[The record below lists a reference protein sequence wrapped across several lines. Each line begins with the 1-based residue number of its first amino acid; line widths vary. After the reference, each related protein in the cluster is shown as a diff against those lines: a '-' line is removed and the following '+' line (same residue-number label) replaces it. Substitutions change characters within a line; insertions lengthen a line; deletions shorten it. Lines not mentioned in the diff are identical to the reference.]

1 MKQEIK
7 LVSFNLNQM
16 GMKLLLIKV
25 VFFLFIV
32 LVLFSCNNDR
42 SKDKLETIIPL
53 CNQKLFVE
61 KYIVSGGGAY
71 GGDMTSAYLTDSTN
85 FRIYLRT
92 YDNAHEGIAFEC
104 KGSDSVCVSKQ
115 ITDTTTNRFKIVST
129 EVYSLSELRKKKI
142 FE

>member
-1 MKQEIK
+1 MRISEVLKRSWS
-7 LVSFNLNQM
+7 LF
-16 GMKLLLIKV
+16 
-25 VFFLFIV
+25 FFLIF
-32 LVLFSCNNDR
+32 FSFGCKNDR

-61 KYIVSGGGAY
+61 KYVVSGGGAY
-71 GGDMTSAYLTDSTN
+71 GGDMISAYLTDSAN

-104 KGSDSVCVSKQ
+104 KGNDSVSVYKQ
-115 ITDTTTNRFKIVST
+115 ITDTATNRFKIVST
-129 EVYSLSELRKKKI
+129 IVYSLSELRKKKV

>member
-1 MKQEIK
+1 M
-7 LVSFNLNQM
+7 VS
-16 GMKLLLIKV
+16 I
-25 VFFLFIV
+25 FFLLFIS
-32 LVLFSCNNDR
+32 FGCKDDR

-71 GGDMTSAYLTDSTN
+71 GGDMISAYLTDSTN

-104 KGSDSVCVSKQ
+104 KGSDSVRVSKQ

-129 EVYSLSELRKKKI
+129 EVYSLSALRMKKV